1 MCVCEFVFKERDY
14 LLIPSS
20 LNGKKNKNIQQRTIM
35 SMGDISTR
43 SKQNVV
49 DFKASKLEQSGKDH
63 HHGLS

>member
-1 MCVCEFVFKERDY
+1 MCVCAFVFKERDY

-49 DFKASKLEQSGKDH
+49 DFKASKLEQVGKDH
-63 HHGLS
+63 HRGLS